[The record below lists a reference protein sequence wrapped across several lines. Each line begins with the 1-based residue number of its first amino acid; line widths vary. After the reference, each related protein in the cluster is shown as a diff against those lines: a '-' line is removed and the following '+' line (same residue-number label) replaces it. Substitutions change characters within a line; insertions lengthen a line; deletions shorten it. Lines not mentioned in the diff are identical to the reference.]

1 MIRYFVILSCMLLLL
16 TGVLFAQAEDDTP
29 FITDDDPFSDSSDII
44 VPKEDVEDDTV
55 TEQIEK
61 ESVTLTGEIQGQ
73 FGYYFDRDFF
83 SDQPE
88 FDDNMYTAL
97 LGADLMLDVR
107 LRKGFKAFANLSVGY
122 LPTGMKITH
131 NFTGTGPSGPGPT
144 VYGDYVL
151 IEDTDLAIL
160 LKEIFMDMNIANTIY
175 FRLGKQVLVWGR
187 GYFWNPTDLL
197 NRDKKNITDMEA
209 RREGIYGLKVQVPFG
224 TALTLYGFIDATAAE
239 DISDF
244 AFAGKTEFTVGNVEM
259 GLSAWAK
266 KNDVPVFGFD
276 ISTSLFDFDVW
287 AEASLSYGD
296 NVTKMHTDGSLYL
309 IEEELVPRVCVG
321 LRKYFDFLDVADRI
335 MLMGEFYYNYAGY
348 DENIFEELDSAFM
361 DIFEGG
367 YYDGNNYG
375 QYYAALFF
383 SLSRFIVTDMSLN
396 IKVLGNFSDLS
407 FMVFTGISYS
417 PVYNFTLTFDLA
429 GFIGDENREYT
440 YSGNVLGALLTLSM
454 AF

>member
-1 MIRYFVILSCMLLLL
+1 MIRYFVILSCMLLFFQGALL
-16 TGVLFAQAEDDTP
+16 AQVTDEAP
-29 FITDDDPFSDSSDII
+29 VITDDDPFSDSSDII
-44 VPKEDVEDDTV
+44 VPKEQVEKDDVTDKID
-55 TEQIEK
+55 K

-73 FGYYFDRDFF
+73 FGYYFNRDFF

-88 FDDNMYTAL
+88 FDDNMYTTL

-122 LPTGMKITH
+122 LPQGAKVTHIFTDPTG
-131 NFTGTGPSGPGPT
+131 GPLAEVT
-144 VYGDYVL
+144 YL
-151 IEDTDLAIL
+151 EDSDLALI
-160 LKEIFMDMNIANTIY
+160 LKEIFIDMNISNAVY

>member
-1 MIRYFVILSCMLLLL
+1 MNRFIVFFTCLFVFLA
-16 TGVLFAQAEDDTP
+16 GALFAQTPDDSGV
-29 FITDDDPFSDSSDII
+29 ITDDDPFSDSSDII
-44 VPKEDVEDDTV
+44 VPKEDVEDDAV
-55 TEQIEK
+55 TEQLEK

-73 FGYYFDRDFF
+73 FGYYFNRDFF

-88 FDDNMYTAL
+88 FDDNMYKTL

-122 LPTGMKITH
+122 VPQGLPVTH
-131 NFTGTGPSGPGPT
+131 NYTGVGPGGA
-144 VYGDYVL
+144 GDFFL
-151 IEDTDLAIL
+151 SEDSDLALI
-160 LKEIFMDMNIANTIY
+160 LKEIFMDMNIGNLIY

-197 NRDKKNITDMEA
+197 NRDKKNIADMEE
-209 RREGIYGLKVQVPFG
+209 RREGIYGLKVQIPFG
-224 TALTLYGFIDATAAE
+224 TALTLYGFIDATGAE

-244 AFAGKTEFTVGNVEM
+244 AFAGKAEFTVGNVEM
-259 GLSAWAK
+259 GLSAWGK

-276 ISTSLFDFDVW
+276 ISTSLLDVDIW

-296 NVTKMHTDGSLYL
+296 NVTKMNTDGSLYR

-348 DENIFEELDSAFM
+348 DENMFEELSTVNLEVFKGA
-361 DIFEGG
+361 
-367 YYDGNNYG
+367 YYDTNNYG

-383 SLSRFIVTDMSLN
+383 SLSRFLVTDMSLN
-396 IKVLGNFSDLS
+396 ITVLGNFSDLS
-407 FMVFTGISYS
+407 ATVFAGVSYT
-417 PVYNFTLTFDLA
+417 PVYDFTLTFDLI
-429 GFIGDENREYT
+429 GFVGDEDREYT
-440 YSGNVLGALLTLSM
+440 YSGSVIGALLTLSM
-454 AF
+454 VF